1 MKITCTL
8 PAVAASQD
16 TSQSGELAP
25 GNRLGRYELLF
36 AVAQGGMA
44 RVWAARQH
52 GKLGF
57 SKVVALKTIRPEMA
71 HDGRF
76 REMLLEEASLASS
89 VHHPN
94 VCEILDLGEERDVL
108 FIAMEWIDG
117 EGVARILKPEPK
129 QPAQPLPDRLAAKI
143 IADACAGL
151 HAAHQLTD
159 DDGRRLRLV
168 HCDVSTQN
176 LMVARSGAVKV
187 IDWGVAKTLHSLR
200 LDAVAISM
208 EGKAAYMS
216 PEQASGKRASALSDV
231 FALGIC
237 LYELTTGKR
246 PFSGGSR
253 EATIE
258 RLLANDLVPPS
269 ALRPDYPARL
279 EQIVLRA
286 MAPNP
291 VHRYASADRMR
302 AHLFEFLASSGSVIT
317 DSDVAGLLAERVGAL
332 IDQRRAYIGS
342 ALSR

>member
-1 MKITCTL
+1 
-8 PAVAASQD
+8 VAASLEPK
-16 TSQSGELAP
+16 SSGELAP
-25 GNRLGRYELLF
+25 GSRLGRYELLF

-71 HDGRF
+71 DDARF
-76 REMLLEEASLASS
+76 RAMLLEEAQLASS

-94 VCEILDLGEERDVL
+94 VCEILDLGEEGDVL

-117 EGVARILKPEPK
+117 EGVARILKPGSEP
-129 QPAQPLPDRLAAKI
+129 ALPLDDRVAAKI

-159 DDGRRLRLV
+159 DEGQRMRLV

-187 IDWGVAKTLHSLR
+187 IDWGVAKALHSVRYDGL
-200 LDAVAISM
+200 VMSM

-216 PEQASGKRASALSDV
+216 PEQAAGKRASALSDV

-253 EATIE
+253 DATIE
-258 RLLANDLVPPS
+258 RLLAGDL
-269 ALRPDYPARL
+269 LRPSLVRTDYPPRL
-279 EQIVLRA
+279 EQIVMRA
-286 MAPNP
+286 MAQNP

-302 AHLFEFLASSGSVIT
+302 AALLEYLKQSGPVLT
-317 DSDVAGLLAERVGAL
+317 DSDIARVVYERVGTL
-332 IDQRRAYIGS
+332 MDQRRAYIG
-342 ALSR
+342 RVTGKG